1 MSTMLSTFGIQAGV
15 RFLLTGALIILIVAL
30 VPRPRVR

>member
-1 MSTMLSTFGIQAGV
+1 MLNTFGIQAGV

-30 VPRPRVR
+30 VPKPRAQ